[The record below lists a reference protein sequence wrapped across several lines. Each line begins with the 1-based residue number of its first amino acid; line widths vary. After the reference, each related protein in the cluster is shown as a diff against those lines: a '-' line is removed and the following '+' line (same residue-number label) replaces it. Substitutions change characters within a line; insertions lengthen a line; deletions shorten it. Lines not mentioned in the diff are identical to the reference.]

1 MLVNISKGL
10 ELEVDFAR
18 FNQDVINHLLYI
30 GAKNVLQDSHAG
42 VTPEKS
48 ADVAADSLAVAQK
61 KLESMYAGEI
71 RTATSRTADPVKAEA
86 IKIATDKIKEEARK
100 AGKQVSKL
108 DPKALRQAAIAL
120 AEKSAEIVAQ
130 ARENVAKAKALNTDV
145 SSVDLDSLMVAE

>member
-10 ELEVDFAR
+10 ELDVDFGR

-86 IKIATDKIKEEARK
+86 IKIATDLIKAQARK

-108 DPKALRQAAIAL
+108 DPKAVREAAAAL
-120 AEKSAEIVAQ
+120 AAKTPAIMEQ
-130 ARENVAKAKALNTDV
+130 ARKNVADAKALDV
-145 SSVDLDSLMVAE
+145 GAVDLDALTA